1 MAFSS
6 LADELNLDSG
16 FPMSPSGP
24 GLSLADE
31 FGDMGGGEWDRSQ
44 RGWRHRRAAH
54 ELQLVDES

>member
-31 FGDMGGGEWDRSQ
+31 FGDMGGGKWDTVAARLETLQ
-44 RGWRHRRAAH
+44 GRAPAT
-54 ELQLVDES
+54 

>member
-31 FGDMGGGEWDRSQ
+31 FGDMGGGE
-44 RGWRHRRAAH
+44 
-54 ELQLVDES
+54 